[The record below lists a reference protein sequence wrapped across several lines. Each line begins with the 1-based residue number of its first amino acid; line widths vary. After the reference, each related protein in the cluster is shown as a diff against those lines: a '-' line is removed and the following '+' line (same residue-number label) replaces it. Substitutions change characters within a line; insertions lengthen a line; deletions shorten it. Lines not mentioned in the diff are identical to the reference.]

1 MDKMKK
7 RRFAAFLVAAAL
19 LLMVGMTG
27 CTGGC
32 SASNNGM
39 SASIGPGSSGSG
51 SSSSYSSSNGSGI
64 TGDPDPDHSSSYAS
78 SDYPSSSGSSDLSGS
93 SDTMDGSSGTGSSD
107 MMDDILDDITDGDRL
122 PEGSS
127 SSSPLPGSGS
137 GSSSSATAAMG
148 TDFGEI
154 GALSSKSLDW
164 GPGGPRDEKNRSQG
178 AILYNQKYG
187 KYDALFLAEDK
198 PVVYMT
204 FDEGYENGLTP
215 DFLRVLKE
223 KNVKGLFF
231 VTYDFARDQPELIR
245 QMVAEGQDRKSVV

>member
-1 MDKMKK
+1 MNTGSYSAGAPGKYAAKKGSGGNHKTAAAAHTIPEATAEEKNAVLPPAATAGRDNPKEVQVMDKMKK

-127 SSSPLPGSGS
+127 S
-137 GSSSSATAAMG
+137 
-148 TDFGEI
+148 
-154 GALSSKSLDW
+154 
-164 GPGGPRDEKNRSQG
+164 
-178 AILYNQKYG
+178 
-187 KYDALFLAEDK
+187 
-198 PVVYMT
+198 
-204 FDEGYENGLTP
+204 
-215 DFLRVLKE
+215 
-223 KNVKGLFF
+223 
-231 VTYDFARDQPELIR
+231 
-245 QMVAEGQDRKSVV
+245 